1 MGEEGEME
9 RREAAELRWI
19 ESGAGE
25 TVLFLHGLLG
35 GMYHWEVS
43 LETLSDVARPMALA
57 LPIFD
62 PMLTEASVEGL
73 ARHVVRFLDALD
85 LHRVVLG
92 GNSLGGHVA
101 LHLAL
106 TEPERVAGLILTG
119 SSGLFERTVTGR
131 APHRPSTEWIRAR
144 MEEVFYDSS
153 LVTPAWVESV
163 RRLLT
168 ERFTARRVLRFAQA
182 ARRHNIEA
190 RLGEIR
196 APALIVWGKEDRI
209 TPIEAGE
216 RFHALIRK
224 SQFWTLTNCG
234 HAPMLEYPYAFN
246 AIVKEW
252 LHDTW
257 DCRAQLSLAPTSP
270 R

>member
-1 MGEEGEME
+1 LTD
-9 RREAAELRWI
+9 A
-19 ESGAGE
+19 
-25 TVLFLHGLLG
+25 
-35 GMYHWEVS
+35 
-43 LETLSDVARPMALA
+43 ARPMALA

-62 PMLTEASVEGL
+62 PTLAETSVEGL

-153 LVTPAWVESV
+153 LVTPVWVESV

-196 APALIVWGKEDRI
+196 GP
-209 TPIEAGE
+209 P
-216 RFHALIRK
+216 
-224 SQFWTLTNCG
+224 
-234 HAPMLEYPYAFN
+234 P
-246 AIVKEW
+246 
-252 LHDTW
+252 
-257 DCRAQLSLAPTSP
+257 
-270 R
+270 